1 MLVAN
6 RMTKEPVTAESVDM
20 LILASHK
27 MQTGGFRRLPVVA
40 DGKLVGIITDR
51 DLREHRGHLEHTKI
65 NGVMTENPLTVSPGT
80 TLEEAAQIML
90 ERQIGGL
97 PVVNEGRLVGI
108 ITASDVLKAF
118 LAVMGASRRGS
129 TRIDFVLEGEEHG
142 LTQASR
148 IIAREGGMVL
158 GIGTYREKLGENP
171 ICYLR
176 LISGNAE
183 HIAKALRVSGF
194 DVLGVH
200 RIGGE
205 ANRIDQQS

>member
-6 RMTKEPVTAESVDM
+6 RMTKEPVTAESVDL
-20 LILASHK
+20 LIRASHK
-27 MQTGGFRRLPVVA
+27 MQAGGFRRLPVVA
-40 DGKLVGIITDR
+40 DGNLVGIITER

-65 NGVMTENPLTVSPGT
+65 NGVMSGNPLTVSPGT

-90 ERQIGGL
+90 KRQIGGL
-97 PVVNEGRLVGI
+97 PVVDEGRLVGI
-108 ITASDVLKAF
+108 ITASDVLNAF
-118 LAVMGASRRGS
+118 LDVMGASRGGS

-142 LTQASR
+142 LTEASR
-148 IIAREGGMVL
+148 IIAREGGEVL
-158 GIGTYREKLGENP
+158 GVGTYREKLSENP

-176 LISGNAE
+176 LISGNADK
-183 HIAKALRVSGF
+183 IARALRVSGY

-205 ANRIDQQS
+205 AK

>member
-6 RMTKEPVTAESVDM
+6 RMTKEPVTAESVDL
-20 LILASHK
+20 LIRASHK
-27 MQTGGFRRLPVVA
+27 MQAGGFRRLPVVA
-40 DGKLVGIITDR
+40 DGKLVGIITER

-65 NGVMTENPLTVSPGT
+65 NGVMTGNPLTVTPGT
-80 TLEEAAQIML
+80 TLEQAAQVML

-97 PVVNEGRLVGI
+97 PVLDEGRLVGI
-108 ITASDVLKAF
+108 ITASDVLNAF
-118 LAVMGASRRGS
+118 LDVMGASRGGS

-142 LTQASR
+142 LTEASR
-148 IIAREGGMVL
+148 IIAREGGEVL
-158 GIGTYREKLGENP
+158 GVGTYREKLGENP

-176 LISGNAE
+176 LISGNADK
-183 HIAKALRVSGF
+183 IARALRVSGF

-205 ANRIDQQS
+205 AK